1 MAKNNG
7 LGNTPG
13 QLSEL
18 GAEVIQQLKLLNL
31 AIQPEELYVIK
42 NAARELTFENG
53 TVISLHD
60 NRPALAV
67 IVLSKAQAAGIGDG
81 VIDVRNL

>member
-1 MAKNNG
+1 MANIG

-42 NAARELTFENG
+42 GVARELTFENG
-53 TVISLHD
+53 TAIALHD
-60 NRPALAV
+60 NKPALVV
-67 IVLSKAQAAGIGDG
+67 IVLNKAQAAGIGDG
-81 VIDVRNL
+81 VTDVRNL